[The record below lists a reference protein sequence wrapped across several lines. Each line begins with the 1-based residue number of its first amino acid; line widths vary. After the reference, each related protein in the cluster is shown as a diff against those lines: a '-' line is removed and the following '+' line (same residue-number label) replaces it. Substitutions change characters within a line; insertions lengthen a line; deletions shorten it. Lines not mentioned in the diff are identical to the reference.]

1 MTSSKL
7 DSPAHNVWSAI
18 GHGLRGRC
26 PNCGQGRLYHNFIEP
41 VETCPTCAEPL
52 GRYNVGLLL
61 PFVVIMIVAHVLIG
75 VMLSMEV
82 GGKNNAGTYLS
93 VMVPLSVIIPLAVLR
108 SVKGALIAILWARGL
123 SDELDR

>member
-1 MTSSKL
+1 MTTTHL
-7 DSPAHNVWSAI
+7 ETPIRRVWPALLN
-18 GHGLRGRC
+18 GLRCRC
-26 PNCGQGRLYHNFIEP
+26 PKCGEGKLFPAFIEQ
-41 VETCPTCAEPL
+41 VEACAKCGEPL

-82 GGKNNAGTYLS
+82 GAKNNAGTYLA
-93 VMVPLSVIIPLAVLR
+93 VMVPLSVIIPLVVIR
-108 SVKGALIAILWARGL
+108 SVKGALIGILWARGL